1 MTKAIL
7 EKNNKN
13 RRLTILLVK
22 AYKEGLI
29 KINISK
35 LARELDKDFKTV
47 KRYLNGQTPKKT
59 RNRIKYL
66 DEHRDYI
73 LEVLSDKNR
82 SFDYMDHLFKYLK
95 REKGIT
101 LYLLVYN

>member
-7 EKNNKN
+7 EKITK
-13 RRLTILLVK
+13 IEDLLYFSK

-47 KRYLNGQTPKKT
+47 KRYLNRQTPKKT

-73 LEVLSDKNR
+73 LDVYVNMKLTPYVVLKLTP
-82 SFDYMDHLFKYLK
+82 Y
-95 REKGIT
+95 
-101 LYLLVYN
+101 